1 MKFSQGLFLFCL
13 AISIY
18 FLWQLRQVLLLIFT
32 ALIFATVLN
41 RLVRRFCRAGVKP
54 RWLAVVFVVLM
65 LPLILGIFS
74 IAIVPS
80 FSAEWQELLDR
91 IPLGFQELRE
101 RYAFLNIPRID
112 KLLSEI
118 GSFKEIFNQLPSYG
132 DGLFSSFIAIF
143 SNSLDFVVNLLLVIV
158 LTIMFLATP
167 NSYRKAFIQI
177 IPASSRPQIH
187 NILNKCEKSLLSW
200 IFGILF
206 NMSIILIL
214 SWVGL
219 LFLKVQFPF
228 INAIIAGLLTFI
240 PNIGPVLSVIP
251 PVALALI
258 DAPWKASFVIGLYVL
273 IQQVESNILTPIVM
287 KERLSLL
294 PAATLLSQVIF
305 GVFFGFLG
313 LFLALP
319 IVVILQVIIQE
330 TWVKKAAE
338 L

>member
-1 MKFSQGLFLFCL
+1 
-13 AISIY
+13 
-18 FLWQLRQVLLLIFT
+18 
-32 ALIFATVLN
+32 
-41 RLVRRFCRAGVKP
+41 
-54 RWLAVVFVVLM
+54 
-65 LPLILGIFS
+65 
-74 IAIVPS
+74 
-80 FSAEWQELLDR
+80 
-91 IPLGFQELRE
+91 
-101 RYAFLNIPRID
+101 PRID